1 MYSGAVL
8 CCDDY
13 GIKLLI
19 ILRLMGDCD
28 DLDRLGLIL
37 FSGVAF
43 TSVLTQ
49 GCAQAEMMFVVVAGM
64 DGDRVS

>member
-1 MYSGAVL
+1 
-8 CCDDY
+8 
-13 GIKLLI
+13 
-19 ILRLMGDCD
+19 MGDCD

-43 TSVLTQ
+43 TS
-49 GCAQAEMMFVVVAGM
+49 AQAEMMFVVVAGM